1 MEEDNTIEEY
11 HSDSEEVDGEY
22 PIEHI
27 EHIEDKIGRLGFDF
41 KLEDDSLGLAF
52 LTAGTRRKI
61 SLINHISELLD
72 SMKEYINVELEELN
86 ELHKKID

>member
-11 HSDSEEVDGEY
+11 HSDSEEVDGVY
-22 PIEHI
+22 ST

-41 KLEDDSLGLAF
+41 KLGDDSLGLAF
-52 LTAGTRRKI
+52 LTAGTRRRI

-72 SMKEYINVELEELN
+72 SMKEYINVELEELK

>member
-1 MEEDNTIEEY
+1 MDEENKIEEY
-11 HSDSEEVDGEY
+11 HSDSEEVVGEY

-27 EHIEDKIGRLGFDF
+27 EDQIGRLGFDF

-61 SLINHISELLD
+61 SLINQISGLLE
-72 SMKEYINVELEELN
+72 SMKEYVNAELKELN
-86 ELHKKID
+86 ELHRKID